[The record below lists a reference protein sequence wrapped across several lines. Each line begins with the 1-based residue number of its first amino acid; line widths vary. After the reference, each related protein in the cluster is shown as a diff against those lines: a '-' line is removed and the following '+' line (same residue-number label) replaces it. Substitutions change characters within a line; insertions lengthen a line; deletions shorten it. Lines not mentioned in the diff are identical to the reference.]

1 MANYRTSLNIT
12 SEGTYSVELN
22 RWTATVQ
29 ITTTS
34 QDFYSH
40 AITVKK
46 DDTTIDTIYFSNEG
60 SATYLAH
67 ESGAYKFVV
76 NYNGEIYEVP
86 VAIQNETTYPIT
98 INRWTA
104 NITIS
109 VDAAAFHGQYLAVTK
124 GATSYGNILI
134 DNNGE
139 ATYSAHEAGIYTFT
153 LTYSAH
159 ESYTVNVSAPT
170 DGGSY
175 SGSITRWITTINLS
189 TSSSEFVSSAIAI
202 TKDNVAYD
210 TIYFSNSAATIDVH
224 EQGTYKFTVTYSNQ
238 GTTEVY
244 DSTVVV
250 GPSDNGQTYN
260 KSIDRWNHTFNL
272 STNSTDFASSTI
284 TVKKDGANYDSTAF
298 SSGTATYVAHATG
311 TYQFVVTINN
321 TDYESTT
328 YTLSAGDDGGSTTV
342 PAIDRWIANIAIST
356 GTVELLG
363 QTVTISKSGTQVGTI
378 ALASTID
385 TPVYY
390 RLYDYDT
397 GSFVVSIVWDGE
409 TYTSDTVAVSAAG
422 NYSATIDLLKI
433 VTFEDGTDDEIAAM
447 LDAYYNN
454 KITWQDMGWAIGNT
468 RKIHLD
474 PIAAPNGD
482 SGTWAAQ
489 DITVV
494 IVAHDHTDLPTDINN
509 HSKACI
515 TVQMKETISKTDGT
529 GGTIYI
535 DGNSGTDMSFTKW
548 ANLYMRTY
556 LNGAVLNSIT
566 YSKKN
571 SAALGSNT
579 SFKDMIK
586 PSLHYRLST
595 NGSNPMTANKTDGS
609 SVDRTKEPVT
619 DTLFLPSYTEIF
631 GNTKYNYYLSGAT
644 PSSEEGTQFEYYE
657 TAANRIKYP
666 NNQGTAS
673 STAQI
678 WWQGSASS
686 YYHSSNGYYWC
697 GVDTD
702 GSADSSRGSF
712 ALGLAPAFA
721 M

>member
-34 QDFYSH
+34 EDFYSH

-46 DDTTIDTIYFSNEG
+46 DDAIIDTIYFSNAG

-139 ATYSAHEAGIYTFT
+139 ATYSAHEAGVYTFT

-189 TSSSEFVSSAIAI
+189 TSSSEFVSSAIVI

-284 TVKKDGANYDSTAF
+284 TVKKDGANYDSTTF

-321 TDYESTT
+321 TNYESAT

-342 PAIDRWIANIAIST
+342 PAIDRWIANIGIST
-356 GTVELLG
+356 GSTELLS
-363 QTVTISKSGTQVGTI
+363 QTVTVYKGSTQIGTI
-378 ALASTID
+378 VLASTVD

-390 RLYDYDT
+390 KVYDYDI
-397 GSFVVSIVWDGE
+397 GNYSFAIVWDGE
-409 TYTSDTVAVSAAG
+409 TYESDTVTVSAAG
-422 NYSATIDLLKI
+422 TYTATIDLLKL
-433 VTFEDGTDDEIAAM
+433 VAWSTGTDAEIQKM
-447 LDAYYNN
+447 LNAYYAG
-454 KITWQDMGWAIGNT
+454 KASLSDIKSVWSV
-468 RKIHLD
+468 
-474 PIAAPNGD
+474 GD
-482 SGTWAAQ
+482 SRQVSLSAMSATGVGESHRAQ
-489 DITVV
+489 TVEMV
-494 IVAHDHTDLPTDINN
+494 ILDFDHDTLATAINGKT
-509 HSKACI
+509 KALI
-515 TVQMKETISKTDGT
+515 TVQQKNCLRDATVADDGGSSNTEHGYMNDTNTNVGGWTSSKR
-529 GGTIYI
+529 
-535 DGNSGTDMSFTKW
+535 
-548 ANLYMRTY
+548 RTWCNDVY
-556 LNGAVLNSIT
+556 
-566 YSKKN
+566 Y
-571 SAALGSNT
+571 AALPSG
-579 SFKDMIK
+579 FKAMVK
-586 PSLHYRLST
+586 EATHQT
-595 NGSNPMTANKTDGS
+595 TAGNQSATMN
-609 SVDRTKEPVT
+609 T
-619 DTLFLPSYTEIF
+619 DTDKVFLPSEWEVF
-631 GNTKYNYYLSGAT
+631 GAT
-644 PSSEEGTQFEYYE
+644 TNAKAQEGTQYKYYE
-657 TAANRIKYP
+657 TAANRYKLPKWSSSYVSDAWWERSP
-666 NNQGTAS
+666 YGSYATAFCRVARSGTANLD
-673 STAQI
+673 
-678 WWQGSASS
+678 SASNA
-686 YYHSSNGYYWC
+686 H
-697 GVDTD
+697 
-702 GSADSSRGSF
+702 
-712 ALGLAPAFA
+712 GLAPACCL
-721 M
+721 